1 MQWLALSQIKSSD
14 AGRRLQAIEALS
26 RVNDL
31 KAVVALIGALADPVT
46 RVRVAAVQAI
56 GVLRDERCVQPL
68 LSVLRD
74 PEAQVRE
81 AALVSLKTIGH
92 VSAVPYLIPFLSDP
106 APAVRA
112 RAAAALQHFGWV
124 PASDA
129 DRVNYYIAAGQF
141 MKAAAVGPAAL
152 EPLLAALSDE
162 SGSRRRAVTEAL
174 CEIGEKRAIVA
185 VGGMLEDPDSGVRVS
200 ALSALGRTHDPSF
213 APVLLKQLEHPDK
226 NVRASALDALDKVGY
241 KDIFPVLV
249 NALKDAHWN
258 VRVVAATSLGRS
270 GDARALKPL
279 LEVLSEP
286 DTDVRQVVAEAIGK
300 LRDPRAIEPLIL
312 AQLDPDSGVRQ
323 AINKALAQIDSDWT
337 KSEPAQHTLPALK
350 KALKDGDYFVRQT
363 AADLLNRIFN
373 IRQCEPSLLAEVNA
387 ETTRREHA
395 VDVLAS
401 ILWDNDPLL
410 RFAGVWALHQIGDAR
425 AATPLSAKLEDT
437 DYCVRLA
444 AEIAVAELGARE
456 NTRALGHAAAAGDN
470 WGSGPIV

>member
-26 RVNDL
+26 QVNDT
-31 KAVVALIGALADPVT
+31 KAVVALIGALTDPVI

-74 PEAQVRE
+74 TEARVRE

-92 VSAVPYLIPFLSDP
+92 VSALPYLIPFLSDP
-106 APAVRA
+106 ASTVRA

-129 DRVNYYIAAGQF
+129 DRVNYHIAAGQF
-141 MKAAAVGPAAL
+141 LKAAAVGRAAL

-174 CEIGEKRAIVA
+174 CEIGDPRAIAA

-200 ALSALGRTHDPSF
+200 ALSALGRTRDPSF

-226 NVRASALDALDKVGY
+226 NVRACALDALAKVGY
-241 KDIFPVLV
+241 GDIFHVLV

-258 VRVVAATSLGRS
+258 VRVVAAASLGRS
-270 GDARALKPL
+270 GDARALEPL
-279 LEVLSEP
+279 LGVLRES

-323 AINKALAQIDSDWT
+323 AINKALAQIDGEWT
-337 KSEPAQHTLPALK
+337 KSGPAQRTLPALK

-373 IRQCEPSLLAEVNA
+373 IRQCEPSLLADVNA
-387 ETTRREHA
+387 ETTRRERA

-401 ILWDNDPLL
+401 ILWDDDPLL
-410 RFAGVWALHQIGDAR
+410 RFVGVWALHQIGEAR
-425 AATPLSAKLEDT
+425 AVTPISAKLQDA
-437 DYCVRLA
+437 DYCVRRA
-444 AEIAVAELGARE
+444 AEIAVAELGGRE
-456 NTRALGHAAAAGDN
+456 HVRALGHAAASGDI
-470 WGSGPIV
+470 WGSGPVV